1 MNSRIVEM
9 LTRLAVENDGIRG
22 RIKVASGV
30 VYRKHLI
37 ATGINS
43 YKSHPM
49 MLEYGKNS
57 ESIFLHAEVDA
68 IKNALRVV
76 TQDQLTKC
84 DLYVVRVKKDERGHY
99 VHGLTKPC
107 EGCSRAI
114 ATFNLRNVYYT
125 RDFYLE

>member
-1 MNSRIVEM
+1 MNGRIVEM
-9 LTRLAVENDGIRG
+9 LTRLAIETDGIRG

-37 ATGINS
+37 ATGVNS

-49 MLEYGKNS
+49 MLEYGKNPK
-57 ESIFLHAEVDA
+57 SIFLHAEVDA

-84 DLYVVRVKKDERGHY
+84 DLYVVRVKKDEGGHY
-99 VHGLTKPC
+99 VHGLAKPC

-114 ATFNLRNVYYT
+114 ASFNLRNVYYT